1 MNIRNALPILLMMT
15 AGLAVILLSRLFHP
29 IPQSPDI
36 ILPEPEPRMVYGLPA
51 DSFLLLTEVVGPGEN
66 LSAIL
71 SRHGLSMQEIDQLV
85 RQTSQVFDVRQIRAG
100 NICCLFYPDSNGR
113 PAYFIYEKDRVNYI
127 AYALG
132 DSVYAWE
139 GQKPVHR
146 LMNRTEG
153 VIENSLWMNM
163 VNAGVNPNL
172 ALEMSEIYAWTIDFY
187 AIQKG
192 DAYKVMYEELWVD
205 SVQIGIGQIPA
216 AFFRHAGKEIY
227 AFRFVQDSIPDYFD
241 ETGASLRRT
250 FLKAPL
256 RFSRISSHFSNSR
269 LHPILRIRRPHHG
282 VDYAAPSGTPV
293 MTIGD
298 GVVTKVGWSGGAG
311 RMVKVKHNSM
321 YTTAYLHLSKYGQGI
336 REGVFVKQGQIIGY
350 VGSSG
355 LSTGPHLDFRFY
367 KNGQAVDPL
376 RVESP
381 PAEPVDSI
389 HLPRFHQYADS
400 LRKRLDEVQP

>member
-1 MNIRNALPILLMMT
+1 MRIRTLLPILLMMT

-29 IPQSPDI
+29 IPQAAEIS
-36 ILPEPEPRMVYGLPA
+36 LPETEPLLVYGLPA
-51 DSFLLLTEVVGPGEN
+51 DSFLLITEVVGAGEN

-85 RQTSQVFDVRQIRAG
+85 RHTNDVFDVRQIRAG
-100 NICCLFYPDSNGR
+100 NVCCLFYPDSNGR
-113 PAYFIYEKDRVNYI
+113 PSYFVYEKDQVNYV
-127 AYALG
+127 AYALQ
-132 DSVYAWE
+132 DSIFAWE
-139 GQKPVHR
+139 GQKPVR
-146 LMNRTEG
+146 REIARTEG
-153 VIENSLWMNM
+153 VIDNSLWMNM

-172 ALEMSEIYAWTIDFY
+172 ALELSEIYAWTIDFY

-192 DAYKVMYEELWVD
+192 DAYKVIYEEVWVD
-205 SVQIGIGQIPA
+205 SLQIGIGEIPA
-216 AFFRHAGKEIY
+216 ALFHHAGKDIY
-227 AFRFVQDSIPDYFD
+227 AFRFVQDSVADYFD

-311 RMVKVKHNSM
+311 RMVKIKHNSM
-321 YTTAYLHLSKYGQGI
+321 YTTAYLHLSKYG
-336 REGVFVKQGQIIGY
+336 EGVKEGAFVKQGQVIGY

-376 RVESP
+376 KVESP
-381 PAEPVDSI
+381 PAEPVESI
-389 HLPRFHQYADS
+389 HLPRFERFADS
-400 LRKRLDEVQP
+400 LKNLLDNTQP